1 MYVKYIILNSCLH
14 IFYSYRF
21 SFALVNVQTAQYT
34 MAYLGA
40 GGGARGGGLVTK
52 SRGSFSD
59 FTSHEKQNFI
69 FTIFRNTEAQQSLK
83 PFNDFLDS
91 RTRC

>member
-40 GGGARGGGLVTK
+40 GGGGGARGGG
-52 SRGSFSD
+52 GSG
-59 FTSHEKQNFI
+59 HEI
-69 FTIFRNTEAQQSLK
+69 TRIIFRFHESRKTK
-83 PFNDFLDS
+83 FHFHDF
-91 RTRC
+91 